1 MSVYMLSTRLLFS
14 LSLVIAPIFASAAP
28 LAPLPAS
35 ANYEAWHNGSLED
48 FTPAAPAATRGG
60 LLLSGGGGDVE
71 TAWRWFV
78 GCAGGGDLVVLR
90 ASGGDG
96 YQKYLHETIG
106 GVASVT
112 SIKFNNASA
121 SSDSAVLARIAAAEG
136 IFLAGG
142 DQALYVKYWKDT
154 PVGAALN
161 AHIAAGKPIGG
172 TSAGLAV
179 LGEFYY
185 SAMLESVT
193 SDQTLKDSFDP
204 NITLGSAFLTAP
216 ALAGVITD
224 THFMPRKRLGRLM
237 TFLARL
243 QIENPAAPRLVGLG
257 VDEGT
262 AVCVEPDAT
271 ARVHTVKNGS
281 AWLVQLLASP
291 AATVVAGQ
299 PLEARA
305 TVIGLGPDST
315 LNLRTLEITAPAA
328 VRTVHATAGR
338 LEPAAP

>member
-1 MSVYMLSTRLLFS
+1 MITTR
-14 LSLVIAPIFASAAP
+14 ICFALGFFAAP
-28 LAPLPAS
+28 CFVLSAPLPSLPVS
-35 ANYEAWHNGSLED
+35 AHYESWHSGSQED
-48 FTPAAPAATRGG
+48 FVPTAPAATRGG
-60 LLLSGGGGDVE
+60 LFLSGGGGDVDE
-71 TAWRWFV
+71 AWRWFV
-78 GCAGGGDLVVLR
+78 KCATGGDIVVLR

-96 YQKYLHETIG
+96 YQKFIYETIG
-106 GVASVT
+106 GVSSVT

-121 SSDSAVLARIAAAEG
+121 SSDPAVLARIAAAEG

-154 PVGAALN
+154 PVGTALN

-185 SAMLESVT
+185 SAMLDSVT
-193 SDQTLKDSFDP
+193 SDQTLKDAFDP
-204 NITLGSAFLTAP
+204 NITLGTAFLSAP

-224 THFMPRKRLGRLM
+224 SHFMPRKRLGRLM

-243 QIENPAAPRLVGLG
+243 QAENPAAPRLVGLG

-291 AATVVAGQ
+291 TATVAAGK

-305 TVIGLGPDST
+305 SVIGLGPDSS
-315 LNLRTLEITAPAA
+315 LNLRTLEVTAPAA
-328 VRTVHATAGR
+328 VRTIHASGGQLKAGSR
-338 LEPAAP
+338 D

>member
-1 MSVYMLSTRLLFS
+1 MLSLGLAT
-14 LSLVIAPIFASAAP
+14 APFFASAAP

-35 ANYEAWHNGSLED
+35 SHYESWHTGSLDD
-48 FTPAAPAATRGG
+48 FVPAASAPTRGG

-71 TAWRWFV
+71 NAWRWFV
-78 GCAGGGDLVVLR
+78 NCAAGGDIVVLR

-96 YQKYLHETIG
+96 YQKYLYETIG

-121 SSDSAVLARIAAAEG
+121 SADPAVLARIAAAEG

-154 PVGAALN
+154 PVGTALN

-185 SAMLESVT
+185 SALLDSVT

-204 NITLGSAFLTAP
+204 NITLGTAFLSAP

-281 AWLVQLLASP
+281 AWLVQLLSSP
-291 AATVVAGQ
+291 AANVVAGQ
-299 PLEARA
+299 PLDARA
-305 TVIGLGPDST
+305 AVIGLGPDST
-315 LNLRTLEITAPAA
+315 LNLRTLEVTAPAA
-328 VRTVHATAGR
+328 VRTVRATSGR
-338 LEPAAP
+338 LEPSAP